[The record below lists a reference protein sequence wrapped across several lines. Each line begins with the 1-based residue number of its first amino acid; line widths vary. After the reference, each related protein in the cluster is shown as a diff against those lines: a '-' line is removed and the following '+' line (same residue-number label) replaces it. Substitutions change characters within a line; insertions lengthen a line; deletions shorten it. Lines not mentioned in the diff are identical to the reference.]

1 LPFTTH
7 PLGKSL
13 LFIALAALACKAFE
27 PCSRA
32 QAPAP
37 QTFVLSHDEYLDRV
51 KAIWLA
57 QMIGQATGVRFEHQ
71 VDSVLPVTPP
81 SKLPGYAPI
90 DDDYY
95 YEMVAVRGFE
105 RYGIYMTVQQLGQ
118 QWLANS
124 AGAWGSSR
132 QALLLMR
139 RGVLPP
145 DTGSPRYNKLWWTI
159 GAQFSSDLYGA
170 LSPAMPLQAARLA
183 RQYGHLNGYAEG
195 VDGGVFIS
203 GMISIAFQ
211 QHDSHQVVKQAAS
224 LIAASSPYRQALD
237 TVISMAEAG
246 QPASTIYQALD
257 HRWGI
262 EYPGTNNAV
271 LNGAIVATTV
281 WFGEG
286 DYQKTLQL
294 AVHAADYT
302 DADCNAANAES
313 VVAAMRGTRALP
325 QTEVDA
331 LHDRVKGDSLGPE
344 QLTPPVDESIS
355 ELARRTAAIGEA
367 ILQDRGVRLT
377 NGTLPI
383 PIEAPIE
390 QPAEPFHLADLTQF
404 WNPDWQL
411 LRAGFGGGD
420 GGLEGIPGMTYLDGD
435 TLATWPYDEVRG
447 VLLERKMELGPA
459 PALDFEVGV
468 DIGRSWRLQAYV
480 NDRRVLNQVIEAP
493 DTSPQR
499 QPPAIPHP
507 AARHWRNIHLDLRQ
521 YQGQE
526 VVFRLYQLTLN
537 TPEMPGTAYWKHLTV
552 LSKIS
557 PTAASNKT
565 DGPATLT
572 KIP

>member
-1 LPFTTH
+1 LPPTLH
-7 PLGKSL
+7 RLRPSL
-13 LFIALAALACKAFE
+13 LFLALPTLVLQIACSHTAA
-27 PCSRA
+27 
-32 QAPAP
+32 
-37 QTFVLSHDEYLDRV
+37 QTFVLSHDDYVDRV

-71 VDSVLPVTPP
+71 TASVLPITPP
-81 SKLPGYAPI
+81 SVLPGYAPI

-105 RYGIYMTVQQLGQ
+105 RYGIHMSVQQLGR

-159 GAQFSSDLYGA
+159 GPEFSSDLYGA
-170 LSPAMPLQAARLA
+170 LSPGMPVQAAHLA

-195 VDGGVFIS
+195 VDGGVFVS
-203 GMISIAFQ
+203 GMISIAFA
-211 QHDSHQVVKQAAS
+211 QHDLHQVVKQAAN
-224 LIAASSPYRQALD
+224 LIAPSSPYRQALD
-237 TVISMAEAG
+237 TVIFMAEAG
-246 QPASTIYQALD
+246 QPASAIYQALD

-313 VVAAMRGTRALP
+313 VVAAMRGTKALP
-325 QTEVDA
+325 QAEIDA
-331 LHDRVKGDSLGPE
+331 LHDRVKGDTLGPE
-344 QLTPPVDESIS
+344 KLTPPVDESIS
-355 ELARRTAAIGEA
+355 SLARRTVAIGEA
-367 ILQDRGVRLT
+367 MMRDHGLNPANDVWKVPVET
-377 NGTLPI
+377 PI
-383 PIEAPIE
+383 Q
-390 QPAEPFHLADLTQF
+390 QPPESFQLADLTKY

-435 TLATWPYDEVRG
+435 ILATWPYDEVRG
-447 VLLERKMELGPA
+447 VLLERKLVLGPA
-459 PALDFEVGV
+459 PVLDFDAGV
-468 DIGRSWRLQAYV
+468 DPGRSWRLQIYV
-480 NDRRVLNQVIEAP
+480 NDRRVFNQVI
-493 DTSPQR
+493 
-499 QPPAIPHP
+499 
-507 AARHWRNIHLDLRQ
+507 AARRTASQPQSPPIPDPTTRSWQNVHIDLSQ
-521 YQGQE
+521 YHDQQ
-526 VVFRLYQLTLN
+526 VVLRLYQLTLN
-537 TPEMPGTAYWKHLTV
+537 TPEKPGNAYWKNLAVHLDSV
-552 LSKIS
+552 SV
-557 PTAASNKT
+557 PV
-565 DGPATLT
+565 P
-572 KIP
+572 P